1 MIKAQNI
8 NHFYENEQV
17 LSDINMEIQ
26 KGEFIA
32 LVGESGSG
40 KSTLLSILSTL
51 LKPTSGEVLF
61 DGLAYEAIKNIDTF
75 RRKNIGFVFQFH
87 YLIEYLTVKE
97 NILLATGSSHEIDY
111 LHALLTYLKIENL
124 TDKLPNQLSGG
135 ERQRVAI
142 ARALINRPEVVFA
155 DEPTGNLDSKNSQNV
170 FSLLKEVAEDGTAII
185 VATHDSKLA
194 DTTDKIYR
202 LTDGKL

>member
-1 MIKAQNI
+1 MIEVQNI
-8 NHFYENEQV
+8 SHFYENEQV
-17 LSDINMEIQ
+17 LFDINLEIQ
-26 KGEFIA
+26 KGDFIA

-51 LKPTSGEVLF
+51 LKPTSGKVLF
-61 DGLAYEAIKNIDTF
+61 DGLAYNKIKNIDTF
-75 RRKNIGFVFQFH
+75 RKENIGFVFQFH

-97 NILLATGSSHEIDY
+97 NILLATGSSQEIDY
-111 LHALLTYLKIENL
+111 LYSLLTYLKIENL

-135 ERQRVAI
+135 QRQRVSI
-142 ARALINRPEVVFA
+142 ARALINRPRVVFA
-155 DEPTGNLDSKNSQNV
+155 DEPTGNLDSHNSQNV
-170 FSLLKEVAEDGTAII
+170 FSLLKEVAQDGTTVI

-194 DTTDKIYR
+194 NTTDKIYR